1 MFNIKPLKSEQD
13 YLEALA
19 MIDKL
24 WDASQD
30 STDADY
36 LDILVTLVE
45 KYEELNFKIDEPDP
59 IEAIKFVMDQQNL
72 QYKDLISILGTR
84 SRVSEV
90 LNKKRKLNLAMIRR
104 LHDKLRIPYD
114 VLASDYTLNH
124 SKHS

>member
-13 YLEALA
+13 YKDALS
-19 MIDKL
+19 MIDQL

-30 STDADY
+30 SDDGDY

-45 KYEELNFKIDEPDP
+45 KYEELHFKIDEPDP
-59 IEAIKFVMDQQNL
+59 IEAIKFVMEQQNL
-72 QYKDLISILGTR
+72 QSKDLISILGTR

-90 LNKKRKLNLAMIRR
+90 LNKKRKLNLAMIRK
-104 LHDKLRIPYD
+104 LHNQLRIPYD

>member
-13 YLEALA
+13 YKDALS
-19 MIDKL
+19 MIDQL

-30 STDADY
+30 SDDGDY

-45 KYEELNFKIDEPDP
+45 KYEELHFKIDEPDP
-59 IEAIKFVMDQQNL
+59 IEAIKFVMEQQNL
-72 QYKDLISILGTR
+72 QSKDLISVLGTR

-90 LNKKRKLNLAMIRR
+90 LNKKRKLNLAMIRK
-104 LHDKLRIPYD
+104 LHNKLRIPYD
-114 VLASDYTLNH
+114 VLASEYTLNH